1 MSGIGWIQVCLKYN
15 KQEIMIK
22 DIRSH
27 IELIERSI
35 VWAKRFGKESFP
47 VEELKEYRRRLKR
60 IANALEE
67 NCSAAA
73 YGESQVGKSYLMSS
87 LLSTA
92 DSPFTITN
100 DGKEYSFIDALNP
113 SGGNTSQ
120 TESTGVITRFTIN
133 NDNETMKDFVRIKNL
148 SVSDLLMLLV
158 DSYYNDLKLDSGKVL
173 LHDAINKE
181 LTKIQYLWV
190 SKSSPVQDVLTEDD
204 VKDICDY
211 IEQVL
216 GSNAVNITRSD
227 FRKTVAP
234 KIQYVS
240 CEQWVKVFGI
250 LWNNNEELSH
260 LFCLLINEFKKIGF
274 QTEVYV
280 PFEAVLRDKGTLL
293 KIEWLNSVCGIPHV
307 SDTDILTTDVYDA
320 DGQLLAS
327 DFNKS
332 SLSALIAELTFVL
345 PEQVAQER
353 KFLKRIDLLDFPGA
367 RSREKFKEQ
376 EIADVLPTILRRGK
390 VAYLFNK
397 YSRSLRISSVLFCHH
412 NDQKSEPSLGETING
427 WIETNI
433 GTTPDERAEDL
444 TRTDG
449 ISPLFMIATKFN
461 KELKRTSND
470 LPTNPEMLAEHWKR
484 FKTVL
489 PEIIRPATW
498 FDRWVTKGGMFRS
511 EFFQSIYLLR
521 DFYWSME
528 TRVFDGYDSKTKS
541 PETSRHIDSD
551 YPDFFEKL
559 EHSFLTNDFVK
570 QHFADPKK
578 SWDEV
583 SSLNSDG
590 SKAIIRDL
598 DAISGV
604 LDAARRDKY
613 LKELQTMRDEIVSKL
628 STYYEP
634 EDKEENN
641 AKTRTIAGEIR
652 LSLDMNIGSKPEI
665 FGRII
670 DRLMIPVS
678 DIRKIA
684 YDIIVLKTEVPVDFN
699 EILLIRTQ
707 AKVNL
712 SDDKQV
718 NVRRLCDY
726 YAKDINFLEA
736 AFAEKGFT
744 LDDIVTNEC
753 TVAATVADVVSKR
766 ILEYWGSFINKQV
779 VQLEKY
785 LPHSDDVAFMLQNLC
800 KRLGVQRTISERIKN
815 YSKVFPDTDLPNA
828 IADYASLT
836 LNNFVSSV
844 GHSYMT
850 DKDMEMIQEK
860 ANSCR
865 IEIDTSLE
873 GNDAKHG
880 EASVYDALKAFDEAG
895 DTSSVT
901 LQTLMKLPF
910 WDNFQRWKNL
920 LISGILYSA
929 DVSHCD
935 PVANAEM
942 RKLMDGC
949 MDLYQN

>member
-1 MSGIGWIQVCLKYN
+1 M
-15 KQEIMIK
+15 KQNINSQIA
-22 DIRSH
+22 I
-27 IELIERSI
+27 IERSI
-35 VWAKRFGKESFP
+35 AWAKKFAKDSFP
-47 VEELKEYRRRLKR
+47 VEELKEYRRTLRR
-60 IANALEE
+60 IANSLEE

-92 DSPFTITN
+92 DSPFVITN

-133 NDNETMKDFVRIKNL
+133 NDNETMKDFVKIKNL

-158 DSYYNDLKLDSGKVL
+158 DSYYNDLKLDSSKVL
-173 LHDAINKE
+173 LHDAINAE
-181 LTKIQYLWV
+181 LTKVQYLWAT
-190 SKSSPVQDVLTEDD
+190 KSAPVQDVLTEDD

-211 IEQVL
+211 IEDVL
-216 GSNAVNITRSD
+216 GSNTVNITRSD
-227 FRKTVAP
+227 FRKIVAP
-234 KIQYVS
+234 KIQFVS
-240 CEQWVKVFGI
+240 SENWVKIFSI

-260 LFCLLINEFKKIGF
+260 LFSLLVNEFKKINF
-274 QTEVYV
+274 ETEVYV

-293 KIEWLNSVCGIPHV
+293 KIEWLDSVCGIPHV
-307 SDTDILTTDVYDA
+307 SDTDDLTTDVYNA
-320 DGQLLAS
+320 KGELLATA
-327 DFNKS
+327 FNKS

-345 PEQVAQER
+345 PKQIANER
-353 KFLKRIDLLDFPGA
+353 KFLNKIDLLDFPGA

-376 EIADVLPTILRRGK
+376 EISDVLPTILRRGK

-412 NDQKSEPSLGETING
+412 NDQKSEPSLGDTI
-427 WIETNI
+427 I
-433 GTTPDERAEDL
+433 GNTPEKRAEDL
-444 TRTDG
+444 ARTNG

-470 LPTNPEMLAEHWKR
+470 LPNNTEMLAEHWKR

-498 FDRWVTKGGMFRS
+498 FDNWVIKGGMFRS
-511 EFFQSIYLLR
+511 EAFQSIYMLR

-528 TRVFDGYDSKTKS
+528 TRVFDGYDSRTKS
-541 PETSRHIDSD
+541 PETNRHIDSD
-551 YPDFFEKL
+551 YPDFFENL
-559 EHSFLTNDFVK
+559 ERSFLTNDFVK
-570 QHFADPKK
+570 RHFADPKK

-598 DAISGV
+598 DSISGV
-604 LDAARRDKY
+604 LDAARREKY
-613 LKELQTMRDEIVSKL
+613 LKELKTIRDEIISKL
-628 STYYEP
+628 TTYYEP

-641 AKTRTIAGEIR
+641 IKTRTIAGDIR
-652 LSLDMNIGSKPEI
+652 LSLDLCIGTKPET

-670 DRLMIPVS
+670 DKLMIPVS

-684 YDIIVLKTEVPVDFN
+684 YDIVVLKTEVPVDFN

-707 AKVNL
+707 AKINP
-712 SDDKQV
+712 SDDKEVSIQK
-718 NVRRLCDY
+718 LCNY
-726 YAKDINFLEA
+726 YAREIDDLERL
-736 AFAEKGFT
+736 FTQKGFSIE
-744 LDDIVTNEC
+744 DVISNEC
-753 TVAATVADVVSKR
+753 DVAATVADVVSNR
-766 ILEYWGSFINKQV
+766 ILEYWGNFINKQV
-779 VQLEKY
+779 TGLDKY

-800 KRLGVQRTISERIKN
+800 KRLGVQRTIAERIDI
-815 YSKVFPDTDLPNA
+815 YSRIFPNTDLPNA

-836 LNNFVSSV
+836 LNNFVSSI
-844 GHSYMT
+844 GRSYMSDNDIET
-850 DKDMEMIQEK
+850 IRKK
-860 ANSCR
+860 AESCNL
-865 IEIDTSLE
+865 EIDLSP
-873 GNDAKHG
+873 
-880 EASVYDALKAFDEAG
+880 EASDLNHKEISVYDALKAFDDAE
-895 DTSSVT
+895 DPTNVS

-920 LISGILYSA
+920 LVIGLLYSA

-935 PVANAEM
+935 PVANAEI
-942 RKLMDGC
+942 KKIIDSC
-949 MDLYQN
+949 KTLYQNQ

>member
-1 MSGIGWIQVCLKYN
+1 MIQ
-15 KQEIMIK
+15 
-22 DIRSH
+22 DINSQ
-27 IELIERSI
+27 IAVIERSI
-35 VWAKRFGKESFP
+35 EWAKKFGKDSFP
-47 VEELKEYRRRLKR
+47 VEELKEYRRTLRR
-60 IANALEE
+60 IANALDE

-92 DSPFTITN
+92 DSPFVITN

-133 NDNETMKDFVRIKNL
+133 NDNETMKDFVKIKNL

-158 DSYYNDLKLDSGKVL
+158 DSYYNDLKLDSSKVL
-173 LHDAINKE
+173 LHDAINAE
-181 LTKIQYLWV
+181 LTKVQYLWAT
-190 SKSSPVQDVLTEDD
+190 KSTPVQNVLTEDD

-216 GSNAVNITRSD
+216 GSNTVNITRSD
-227 FRKTVAP
+227 FRKNVAP
-234 KIQYVS
+234 KIQFVS
-240 CEQWVKVFGI
+240 CENWVKVFSI

-260 LFCLLINEFKKIGF
+260 LFSLLINEFKKINF
-274 QTEVYV
+274 ETEVYV

-293 KIEWLNSVCGIPHV
+293 KIEWLDSVCGIPHV
-307 SDTDILTTDVYDA
+307 SDTDVLTTDVYNA
-320 DGQLLAS
+320 NGELLSTA
-327 DFNKS
+327 FNKS

-345 PEQVAQER
+345 PKQIANER
-353 KFLKRIDLLDFPGA
+353 KFLNKIDLLDFPGA

-376 EIADVLPTILRRGK
+376 EISDVLPTILRRGK

-433 GTTPDERAEDL
+433 GNTPEKRAEDL
-444 TRTDG
+444 TRTNG

-470 LPTNPEMLAEHWKR
+470 LPTNTEMLGEHWKR
-484 FKTVL
+484 FKTVF

-498 FDRWVTKGGMFRS
+498 FDNWVTRGGMFRS
-511 EFFQSIYLLR
+511 EAFQSIYMLR
-521 DFYWSME
+521 DYYWSME
-528 TRVFDGYDSKTKS
+528 TRVFDGYDSRTKS
-541 PETSRHIDSD
+541 PETNRHIDSD
-551 YPDFFEKL
+551 YPDFFENL
-559 EHSFLTNDFVK
+559 ERSFLSNDFVK
-570 QHFADPKK
+570 LHFADPKK

-598 DAISGV
+598 DSISGV
-604 LDAARRDKY
+604 LDSARREKY
-613 LKELQTMRDEIVSKL
+613 LKELQTMRDEIINKL
-628 STYYEP
+628 TTYYEP

-641 AKTRTIAGEIR
+641 IKTRTIAGDIR
-652 LSLDMNIGSKPEI
+652 LSLDLCIGKKPET

-670 DRLMIPVS
+670 DQLMIPVS

-684 YDIIVLKTEVPVDFN
+684 YDIVVLKTEVPVDFN

-707 AKVNL
+707 ARINP
-712 SDDKQV
+712 SDEKEL
-718 NVRRLCDY
+718 NIKKLCNY
-726 YAKDINFLEA
+726 YAREIDALESL
-736 AFAEKGFT
+736 FAQKGFSI
-744 LDDIVTNEC
+744 DDVISNEC
-753 TVAATVADVVSKR
+753 NVAATVADVVSNR
-766 ILEYWGSFINKQV
+766 ILEYWGNFINKQV
-779 VQLEKY
+779 TGLDKY

-800 KRLGVQRTISERIKN
+800 KRLGVQRTISDKIDT
-815 YSKVFPDTDLPNA
+815 YSRVFPNTDLPNA

-836 LNNFVSSV
+836 LNNFVSSI
-844 GHSYMT
+844 GRSYMNDNDIET
-850 DKDMEMIQEK
+850 IRKK
-860 ANSCR
+860 AHSCNL
-865 IEIDTSLE
+865 EIDLSP
-873 GNDAKHG
+873 
-880 EASVYDALKAFDEAG
+880 EASDVNRREISVYDALKAFDDAE
-895 DTSSVT
+895 DPTNVS

-920 LISGILYSA
+920 LIIGLLYSA

-935 PVANAEM
+935 PIANAEM
-942 RKLMDGC
+942 KKIIDSC
-949 MDLYQN
+949 KNLYQK

>member
-1 MSGIGWIQVCLKYN
+1 MIQ
-15 KQEIMIK
+15 
-22 DIRSH
+22 DINSQ
-27 IELIERSI
+27 IAVIERSI
-35 VWAKRFGKESFP
+35 EWAKKFGKDSFP
-47 VEELKEYRRRLKR
+47 VEELKEYRRTLRR
-60 IANALEE
+60 IANALDE

-92 DSPFTITN
+92 DSPFVITN

-133 NDNETMKDFVRIKNL
+133 NDNETMKDFVKIKNL

-158 DSYYNDLKLDSGKVL
+158 DSYYNDLKLDSSKVL
-173 LHDAINKE
+173 LHDAINAE
-181 LTKIQYLWV
+181 LTKVQYLWAT
-190 SKSSPVQDVLTEDD
+190 KSTPVQNVLTEDD

-216 GSNAVNITRSD
+216 GSNTVNITRSD
-227 FRKTVAP
+227 FRKIVAP
-234 KIQYVS
+234 KIQFVS
-240 CEQWVKVFGI
+240 CENWVKVFSI

-260 LFCLLINEFKKIGF
+260 LFSLLINEFKKINF
-274 QTEVYV
+274 ETEVYV

-293 KIEWLNSVCGIPHV
+293 KIEWLDSVCGIPHV
-307 SDTDILTTDVYDA
+307 SDTDVLTTDVYNA
-320 DGQLLAS
+320 NGELLATA
-327 DFNKS
+327 FNKS

-345 PEQVAQER
+345 PKQIANER
-353 KFLKRIDLLDFPGA
+353 KFLNKIDLLDFPGA

-376 EIADVLPTILRRGK
+376 EISDVLPTILRRGK

-433 GTTPDERAEDL
+433 GNTPEKRAEDL
-444 TRTDG
+444 TRTNG

-470 LPTNPEMLAEHWKR
+470 LPTNTEMLGEHWKR
-484 FKTVL
+484 FKTVF

-498 FDRWVTKGGMFRS
+498 FDNWVTRGGMFRS
-511 EFFQSIYLLR
+511 EAFQSIYMLR
-521 DFYWSME
+521 DYYWSME
-528 TRVFDGYDSKTKS
+528 TRVFDGYDSRTKS
-541 PETSRHIDSD
+541 PETNRHIDPD
-551 YPDFFEKL
+551 YPDFFENL
-559 EHSFLTNDFVK
+559 ERSFLSNDFVK
-570 QHFADPKK
+570 LHFADPKK

-598 DAISGV
+598 DSISGV
-604 LDAARRDKY
+604 LDSARREKY
-613 LKELQTMRDEIVSKL
+613 LKELQTMRDEIINKL
-628 STYYEP
+628 TTYYEP

-641 AKTRTIAGEIR
+641 IKTRTIAGDIR
-652 LSLDMNIGSKPEI
+652 LSLDLCIGTKPET

-670 DRLMIPVS
+670 DQLMIPVS

-684 YDIIVLKTEVPVDFN
+684 YDIVVLKTEVPVDFN

-707 AKVNL
+707 ARINP
-712 SDDKQV
+712 SDEKEL
-718 NVRRLCDY
+718 NIKKLCNY
-726 YAKDINFLEA
+726 YAREIDALESL
-736 AFAEKGFT
+736 FAQKGFSI
-744 LDDIVTNEC
+744 DDVISNEC
-753 TVAATVADVVSKR
+753 NVAATVADVVSNR
-766 ILEYWGSFINKQV
+766 ILEYWGNFINKQV
-779 VQLEKY
+779 TGLDKY
-785 LPHSDDVAFMLQNLC
+785 LPHSDDVAFMLQTLC
-800 KRLGVQRTISERIKN
+800 KRLGVQRTISDKIDT
-815 YSKVFPDTDLPNA
+815 YSRVFPNTDLPNA

-836 LNNFVSSV
+836 LNNFVSSI
-844 GHSYMT
+844 GRSYMNDNDIET
-850 DKDMEMIQEK
+850 IRKK
-860 ANSCR
+860 AHSCNL
-865 IEIDTSLE
+865 EIDLSP
-873 GNDAKHG
+873 
-880 EASVYDALKAFDEAG
+880 EASDVNRREISVYDALKAFDDAE
-895 DTSSVT
+895 DPTNVS

-920 LISGILYSA
+920 LIIGLLYSA

-935 PVANAEM
+935 PIANAEM
-942 RKLMDGC
+942 KKIIDSC
-949 MDLYQN
+949 KNLYQK